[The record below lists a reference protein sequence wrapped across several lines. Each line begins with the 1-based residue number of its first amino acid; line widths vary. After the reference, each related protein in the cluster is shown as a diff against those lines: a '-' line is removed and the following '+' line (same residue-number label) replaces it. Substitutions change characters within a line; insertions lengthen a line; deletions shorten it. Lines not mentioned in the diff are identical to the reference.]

1 MYRIVILASALKDL
15 EILPKKYQDLIRS
28 RIGQLAFD
36 PRPRGCKTLSDQM
49 YRLRQEGYRIIY
61 RVDDQDMVVTIA
73 KVKPRR
79 EAYR

>member
-1 MYRIVILASALKDL
+1 MIHAREDKA
-15 EILPKKYQDLIRS
+15 
-28 RIGQLAFD
+28 
-36 PRPRGCKTLSDQM
+36 LSDQM